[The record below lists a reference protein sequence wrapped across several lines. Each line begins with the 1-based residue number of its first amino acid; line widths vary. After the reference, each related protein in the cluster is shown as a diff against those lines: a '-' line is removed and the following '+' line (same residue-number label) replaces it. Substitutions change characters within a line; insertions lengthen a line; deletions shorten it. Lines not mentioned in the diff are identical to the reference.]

1 MPSKTYLLS
10 AMDFQDPKMDTLW
23 GSQRTAVRLPEEDD
37 AIFAG
42 RIDRTILELQGRA
55 WMIFEAPVFRTS
67 VKLNESQTKAVCT
80 VEVIDGIKREL
91 YAE

>member
-1 MPSKTYLLS
+1 
-10 AMDFQDPKMDTLW
+10 MDFQDPKMDTLW

-42 RIDRTILELQGRA
+42 RIDRTILELQERA
-55 WMIFEAPVFRTS
+55 WMIFDAPVFRTS

-91 YAE
+91 DAE

>member
-91 YAE
+91 DAE